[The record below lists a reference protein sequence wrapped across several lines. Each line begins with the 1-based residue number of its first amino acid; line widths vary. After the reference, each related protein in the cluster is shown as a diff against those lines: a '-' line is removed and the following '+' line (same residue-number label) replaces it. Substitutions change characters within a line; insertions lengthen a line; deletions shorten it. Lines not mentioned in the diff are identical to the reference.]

1 MSRKGK
7 YPIPLPKG
15 VEVKQSGNEIHVKGP
30 KGALRQELV
39 PGIEV
44 DIQPDN
50 ILVGLA
56 ESHQDAGNLHGLYRS
71 LINNMVVGVSEGFQ
85 KKLEMIGVGYRA
97 SVQGKILDLQ
107 VGFSH
112 VDKNGQRAS
121 QKRSQLEIP
130 QGIEI
135 KVEKNTLIIVTGID
149 KQLVGKI
156 AAEIRSVRP
165 PEPYKGKG
173 IRYPDEHV
181 RKKAG
186 KAAAK
191 K

>member
-7 YPIPLPKG
+7 NPIPVPKG
-15 VEVKQSGNEIHVKGP
+15 VAVQVKGNEIHVNGP
-30 KGALRQELV
+30 KGALKLKLL
-39 PGIEV
+39 PAIEV
-44 DIQPDN
+44 EVLTEQLN
-50 ILVGLA
+50 VKLA
-56 ESHQDAGNLHGLYRS
+56 ETHQDDSAFHGLYRT
-71 LINNMVVGVSEGFQ
+71 LIDNMVVGVSQGFQ

-97 SVQGKILDLQ
+97 SVQGEILDLQ
-107 VGFSH
+107 VGFSF
-112 VDKNGQRAS
+112 VEKNGQRVS
-121 QKRSQLEIP
+121 QKRSQVAIP
-130 QGIEI
+130 KGIQI
-135 KVEKNTLIIVTGID
+135 KVEKNTLITIDGID
-149 KQLVGKI
+149 KQQVGQV
-156 AAEIRSVRP
+156 AAEIRAIRP

>member
-7 YPIPLPKG
+7 NPIPLPKG
-15 VEVKQSGNEIHVKGP
+15 VVVKQNENEIHVVGP
-30 KGALRQELV
+30 KGTLRQALV
-39 PGIEV
+39 AGIQVEV
-44 DIQPDN
+44 E
-50 ILVGLA
+50 A
-56 ESHQDAGNLHGLYRS
+56 ERVLISLLETHKDAGNMHGLYRS
-71 LINNMVVGVSEGFQ
+71 LINNMVVGVSQGFE

-97 SVQGKILDLQ
+97 SVQGRLLDLQ

-112 VDKNGQRAS
+112 VMKEGQRAT
-121 QKRSQLEIP
+121 QKRSQVHFPE
-130 QGIEI
+130 GIDI
-135 KVEKNTLIIVTGID
+135 KVEKNTQITVSGID
-149 KQLVGKI
+149 KQLVGKV
-156 AAEIRSVRP
+156 AADIRAIRP

>member
-7 YPIPLPKG
+7 NPIPVPKG
-15 VEVKQSGNEIHVKGP
+15 VAVQVKGNEIHVNGP
-30 KGALRQELV
+30 KGALSLKLL
-39 PGIEV
+39 PAIEV
-44 DIQPDN
+44 EVLTEQLN
-50 ILVGLA
+50 VKLA
-56 ESHQDAGNLHGLYRS
+56 ETHQNDGAFHGLYRS
-71 LINNMVVGVSEGFQ
+71 LIDNMVVGVSQGFE

-97 SVQGKILDLQ
+97 AVQGEILDLQ
-107 VGFSH
+107 VGFSF
-112 VDKNGQRAS
+112 VEKNGQRVS
-121 QKRSQLEIP
+121 QKRSQVAIP
-130 QGIEI
+130 KGIQI
-135 KVEKNTLIIVTGID
+135 KVEKNTLITINGID
-149 KQLVGKI
+149 KQKVGQI
-156 AAEIRSVRP
+156 AAEIRAIRP